1 MRVVIEIDDEEFGID
16 INDKF
21 QDFFSRLKAEIKEH
35 LMTNTSLVCGA
46 YELET
51 IDMFLE
57 AFKNGTPLL
66 KGRGR
71 LIYADD
77 IALIDEQ
84 FYIPS
89 DYYVAESAIND
100 APTII
105 EGTEG

>member
-1 MRVVIEIDDEEFGID
+1 MQIVIDIPEELISEIDDENYQSTI
-16 INDKF
+16 
-21 QDFFSRLKAEIKEH
+21 SRYDTALYCAIK
-35 LMTNTSLVCGA
+35 
-46 YELET
+46 
-51 IDMFLE
+51 D
-57 AFKNGTPLL
+57 GTPLP

-105 EGTEG
+105 EATEE